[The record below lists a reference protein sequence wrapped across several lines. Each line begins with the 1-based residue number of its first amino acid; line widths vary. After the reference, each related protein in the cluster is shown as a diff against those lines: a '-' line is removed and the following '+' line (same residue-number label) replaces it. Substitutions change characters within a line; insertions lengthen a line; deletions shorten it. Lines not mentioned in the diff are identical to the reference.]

1 LAVKAMRNG
10 RAMEFKLPIVSS
22 STARTRR

>member
-1 LAVKAMRNG
+1 VKVLRAG
-10 RAMEFKLPIVSS
+10 RAMEFKLAIVSS